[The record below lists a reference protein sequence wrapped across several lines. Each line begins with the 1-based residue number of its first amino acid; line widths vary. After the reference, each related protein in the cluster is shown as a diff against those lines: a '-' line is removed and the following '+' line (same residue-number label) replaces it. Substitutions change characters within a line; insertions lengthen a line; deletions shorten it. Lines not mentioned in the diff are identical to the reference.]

1 MNSKLKTL
9 AAVAV
14 LALSSTAVEAQT
26 YAPVGVQNDVSYS
39 DVINGGWSEI
49 YRGDYGNVGVS
60 VASIFSGIAAGSQ
73 VMLAAIKD
81 GSTTFDVLAAASVED
96 VLQVTAIDQTHT
108 ANGANWYFNGSS
120 MGFAGLNDSIHQYTA
135 DVAGSGEFGYPT
147 VERDRL
153 SWHTSGTD
161 ASNMVINGGWRSGS
175 NIWLNS
181 SADWSRVVL
190 VAAPVP
196 EPETYALLLAGLGMV
211 GTMARR
217 RKQAKA

>member
-1 MNSKLKTL
+1 MNSKLKAL

-14 LALSSTAVEAQT
+14 LALSSTAAEAQT
-26 YAPVGVQNDVSYS
+26 YTPVGVQNDVSYS
-39 DVINGGWSEI
+39 DVINGGWSEV
-49 YRGDYGNVGVS
+49 YRGDYRSNVS
-60 VASIFSGIAAGSQ
+60 VASIFDQIAAGSQ
-73 VMLAAIKD
+73 IMLAAIKD
-81 GSTTFDVLAAASVED
+81 GSTTFDVLAAARVED
-96 VLQVTAIDQTHT
+96 VLQVTAKNQTHT

-120 MGFAGLNDSIHQYTA
+120 MGFAGLNDVIDQNTA
-135 DVAGSGEFGYPT
+135 DIAGSGEWGYS

-153 SWHTSGTD
+153 SWHTSGSN
-161 ASNMVINGGWRSGS
+161 ASDMTINGGWRSGS

-181 SADWSRVVL
+181 STDWNRVVL

-211 GTMARR
+211 GSMARR

>member
-1 MNSKLKTL
+1 MNSKLKAL

-14 LALSSTAVEAQT
+14 LALSSTAAEAQT
-26 YAPVGVQNDVSYS
+26 YTPVGVQNDVSYS
-39 DVINGGWSEI
+39 DVINGGWSEV
-49 YRGDYGNVGVS
+49 YRGDYGSNVS
-60 VASIFSGIAAGSQ
+60 VASIFDQIAAGSQ
-73 VMLAAIKD
+73 IMLAAIKD
-81 GSTTFDVLAAASVED
+81 GSTTFDVLAAARVED
-96 VLQVTAIDQTHT
+96 VLQVTAKNQTHT

-120 MGFAGLNDSIHQYTA
+120 MGFAGLNDVIDQNTA
-135 DVAGSGEFGYPT
+135 DIAGSGEWGYS

-153 SWHTSGTD
+153 SWHTQGSN
-161 ASNMVINGGWRSGS
+161 ASDMTLNGGWRSGS

-181 SADWSRVVL
+181 STDWSRVVL

>member
-1 MNSKLKTL
+1 MSNKLKTL

-39 DVINGGWSEI
+39 DVINGGWSEV
-49 YRGDYGNVGVS
+49 YRGDYGTNGVS
-60 VASIFSGIAAGSQ
+60 IADIFNKIAAGSQ
-73 VMLAAIKD
+73 VMLAAIQD

-96 VLQVTAIDQTHT
+96 VLQVTAKNQTHT
-108 ANGANWYFNGSS
+108 ANGANWYFNGYS
-120 MGFAGLNDSIHQYTA
+120 MGFAGLNDVIDQNTA
-135 DVAGSGEFGYPT
+135 DIAGSGNWGYS

-153 SWHTSGTD
+153 SWHTQGSN
-161 ASNMVINGGWRSGS
+161 ASDMTLNGGWRSGS

>member
-1 MNSKLKTL
+1 MNSKLKAL

-14 LALSSTAVEAQT
+14 LALSSTAAEAQT
-26 YAPVGVQNDVSYS
+26 YTPVGVQNDVSYS
-39 DVINGGWSEI
+39 DVINGGWSEV
-49 YRGDYGNVGVS
+49 YRGDYGSNVS
-60 VASIFSGIAAGSQ
+60 VASIFDQIAAGSQ
-73 VMLAAIKD
+73 IMLAAIKD
-81 GSTTFDVLAAASVED
+81 GSTTFDVLAAARVED
-96 VLQVTAIDQTHT
+96 VLQVTALNQTHA

-120 MGFAGLNDSIHQYTA
+120 MGFAGLNDTIKQVSA
-135 DVAGSGEFGYPT
+135 DVAGSGEFGFPV

-153 SWHTSGTD
+153 SWHTSGSN
-161 ASNMVINGGWRSGS
+161 ASDMTINGGWRSGS

-181 SADWSRVVL
+181 STDWNRVVL

-211 GTMARR
+211 GSMARR

>member
-1 MNSKLKTL
+1 MNSKLKAL

-14 LALSSTAVEAQT
+14 LALSSTAAEAQT
-26 YAPVGVQNDVSYS
+26 YTPVGVQNDVSYS
-39 DVINGGWSEI
+39 DVINGGWSEV
-49 YRGDYGNVGVS
+49 YRGDYGSNVS
-60 VASIFSGIAAGSQ
+60 VASIFDQIAAGSQ
-73 VMLAAIKD
+73 IMLAAIKD
-81 GSTTFDVLAAASVED
+81 GSTTFDVLAAARVED
-96 VLQVTAIDQTHT
+96 VLQVTAKNQTHT

-120 MGFAGLNDSIHQYTA
+120 MGFAGLNDVIDQNTA
-135 DVAGSGEFGYPT
+135 DIAGSGEWGYS

-153 SWHTSGTD
+153 SWHTSGSN
-161 ASNMVINGGWRSGS
+161 ASDMTINGGWRSGS

-181 SADWSRVVL
+181 STDWNRVVL

>member
-1 MNSKLKTL
+1 MNSKLKAL

-14 LALSSTAVEAQT
+14 LALSSTAAEAQT
-26 YAPVGVQNDVSYS
+26 YTPVGVQNDVSYS
-39 DVINGGWSEI
+39 DVINGGWSEV
-49 YRGDYGNVGVS
+49 YRGDYGSNVS
-60 VASIFSGIAAGSQ
+60 VASIFDQIAAGSQ
-73 VMLAAIKD
+73 IMLAAIKD
-81 GSTTFDVLAAASVED
+81 GSTTFDVLAAARVED
-96 VLQVTAIDQTHT
+96 VLQVTAKNQTHT

-120 MGFAGLNDSIHQYTA
+120 MGFAGLNDVIDQNTA
-135 DVAGSGEFGYPT
+135 DIAGSGEWGYS

-153 SWHTSGTD
+153 SWHTQGSN
-161 ASNMVINGGWRSGS
+161 ASDMTLNGGWRSGS

-181 SADWSRVVL
+181 STDWNRVVL

-211 GTMARR
+211 GSMARR

>member
-1 MNSKLKTL
+1 MNSKLKAL

-14 LALSSTAVEAQT
+14 LALSSTAAEAQT
-26 YAPVGVQNDVSYS
+26 YTPVGVQNDVSYS
-39 DVINGGWSEI
+39 DVINGGWSEV
-49 YRGDYGNVGVS
+49 YRGDYGSNVS
-60 VASIFSGIAAGSQ
+60 VASIFDQIAAGSQ
-73 VMLAAIKD
+73 VMLAAIQD

-96 VLQVTAIDQTHT
+96 VLQVTAKNQTHT

-120 MGFAGLNDSIHQYTA
+120 MGFAGLNDVIDQNTA
-135 DVAGSGEFGYPT
+135 DIAGSGEWGYS

-153 SWHTSGTD
+153 SWHTSGSN
-161 ASNMVINGGWRSGS
+161 ASDMTINGGWRSGS

-181 SADWSRVVL
+181 STDWSRVVL

>member
-1 MNSKLKTL
+1 MSNNLKTL

-39 DVINGGWSEI
+39 DVINGGWSEV
-49 YRGDYGNVGVS
+49 YRGDYGTNGVS
-60 VASIFSGIAAGSQ
+60 IADIFNKIAAGSQ

-96 VLQVTAIDQTHT
+96 VLQVTAKNQTHT
-108 ANGANWYFNGSS
+108 ANGANWYFNGYS
-120 MGFAGLNDSIHQYTA
+120 MGFAGLNDSIHQNTA
-135 DVAGSGEFGYPT
+135 DVAGSG
-147 VERDRL
+147 ERDRL
-153 SWHTSGTD
+153 SWHTSGSN
-161 ASNMVINGGWRSGS
+161 ASDMTIDGGWRSGS

-181 SADWSRVVL
+181 STDWNRVVL

>member
-1 MNSKLKTL
+1 MNSKLKAL

-14 LALSSTAVEAQT
+14 LALSSTAAEAQT
-26 YAPVGVQNDVSYS
+26 YTPVGVQNDVSYS
-39 DVINGGWSEI
+39 DVINGGWSEV
-49 YRGDYGNVGVS
+49 YRGDYGSNVS
-60 VASIFSGIAAGSQ
+60 VASIFDQIAAGSQ
-73 VMLAAIKD
+73 IMLAAIKD
-81 GSTTFDVLAAASVED
+81 GSTTFDVLAAARVED
-96 VLQVTAIDQTHT
+96 VLQVTAKNQTHT

-120 MGFAGLNDSIHQYTA
+120 MGFAGLNDVIDQNTA
-135 DVAGSGEFGYPT
+135 DIAGSGEWGYS

-153 SWHTSGTD
+153 SWHTSGSN
-161 ASNMVINGGWRSGS
+161 ASDMTINGGWRSGS

-181 SADWSRVVL
+181 STDWNRVVL

-211 GTMARR
+211 GSMARR

>member
-1 MNSKLKTL
+1 MSNNLKTL
-9 AAVAV
+9 AAVVV
-14 LALSSTAVEAQT
+14 LALSSTAVEAKT

-39 DVINGGWSEI
+39 DVINGGWSEV
-49 YRGDYGNVGVS
+49 YRGDYGTYGVS

-96 VLQVTAIDQTHT
+96 VLQVTAKNQTHT
-108 ANGANWYFNGSS
+108 ANGTNWYFNGYS
-120 MGFAGLNDSIHQYTA
+120 MGFAGFNDAINQNSA
-135 DVAGSGEFGYPT
+135 DIAGSGGWDYA

-175 NIWLNS
+175 NTWLNS
-181 SADWSRVVL
+181 SADWSRVIL

>member
-39 DVINGGWSEI
+39 DVINGGWSEV
-49 YRGDYGNVGVS
+49 YRGDYGTNGVS
-60 VASIFSGIAAGSQ
+60 IADIFNKIAAGSQ

-108 ANGANWYFNGSS
+108 ANGANWYFNGDS

-135 DVAGSGEFGYPT
+135 DVAGSG
-147 VERDRL
+147 ERDRL

-181 SADWSRVVL
+181 STDWNRVVL

>member
-1 MNSKLKTL
+1 MNNQLKTL
-9 AAVAV
+9 AAVVV

-39 DVINGGWSEI
+39 DVINGGWSEV
-49 YRGDYGNVGVS
+49 YRGDYGTYGVS
-60 VASIFSGIAAGSQ
+60 IADIFNKIAAGSQ
-73 VMLAAIKD
+73 VMLAAIQD

-96 VLQVTAIDQTHT
+96 ILQVTAKNQTHI
-108 ANGANWYFNGSS
+108 ANGANWYFNGYS
-120 MGFAGLNDSIHQYTA
+120 MGFAGLNDVIDQNSA
-135 DVAGSGEFGYPT
+135 DIAGSGEWGYS

-161 ASNMVINGGWRSGS
+161 ASDMTLNGGWRSGS

-181 SADWSRVVL
+181 STDWSRVVL

>member
-1 MNSKLKTL
+1 MNSKLKAL

-14 LALSSTAVEAQT
+14 LALSSTAAEAQT
-26 YAPVGVQNDVSYS
+26 YTPVGVQNDVSYS
-39 DVINGGWSEI
+39 DVINGGWSEV
-49 YRGDYGNVGVS
+49 YRGDYGSNVS
-60 VASIFSGIAAGSQ
+60 VASIFDQIAAGSQ
-73 VMLAAIKD
+73 IMLAAIKD
-81 GSTTFDVLAAASVED
+81 GSTTFDVLAAARVED
-96 VLQVTAIDQTHT
+96 VLQVTALNQTHA

-120 MGFAGLNDSIHQYTA
+120 MGFAGLNDTIKQFSA
-135 DVAGSGEFGYPT
+135 DVAGSGEFGFPV

-153 SWHTSGTD
+153 SWHTSGSN
-161 ASNMVINGGWRSGS
+161 ASDMTIDGGWRSGS

-181 SADWSRVVL
+181 STDWNRVVL

-211 GTMARR
+211 GSMARR

>member
-1 MNSKLKTL
+1 MNSKLKAL

-14 LALSSTAVEAQT
+14 LALSSTAAEAQT
-26 YAPVGVQNDVSYS
+26 YTPVGVQNDVSYS
-39 DVINGGWSEI
+39 DVINGGWSEV
-49 YRGDYGNVGVS
+49 YRGDYGSNVS
-60 VASIFSGIAAGSQ
+60 VASIFDQIAAGSQ
-73 VMLAAIKD
+73 VMLAAIQD

-96 VLQVTAIDQTHT
+96 VLQVTAKNQTHT

-120 MGFAGLNDSIHQYTA
+120 MGFAGLNDVIDQNTA
-135 DVAGSGEFGYPT
+135 DIAGSGEWGYS

-153 SWHTSGTD
+153 SWHTQGSN
-161 ASNMVINGGWRSGS
+161 ASDMTLNGGWRSGS

-181 SADWSRVVL
+181 STDWNRVVL

-211 GTMARR
+211 GSMARR

>member
-1 MNSKLKTL
+1 MNSKLKAL

-26 YAPVGVQNDVSYS
+26 YTPVGVQNDVSYS
-39 DVINGGWSEI
+39 DVINGGWSEV
-49 YRGDYGNVGVS
+49 YRGDYGSTVS
-60 VASIFSGIAAGSQ
+60 VASIFNQIAAGSQ

-81 GSTTFDVLAAASVED
+81 GSSTFDVLAAASVED
-96 VLQVTAIDQTHT
+96 VLQVTAKNQTHT
-108 ANGANWYFNGSS
+108 ANSSNWYFNGNS
-120 MGFAGLNDSIHQYTA
+120 MGFAGFNDAIDQNSA
-135 DVAGSGEFGYPT
+135 DIAGSGNWGYS

-153 SWHTSGTD
+153 SWHTSGTN

>member
-1 MNSKLKTL
+1 MNNQLKTL
-9 AAVAV
+9 AAVVV

-39 DVINGGWSEI
+39 DVINGGWSEV
-49 YRGDYGNVGVS
+49 YRGDYGTDGVS
-60 VASIFSGIAAGSQ
+60 IADIFNKIAAGSQ

-96 VLQVTAIDQTHT
+96 VLQVTAKNQTHT
-108 ANGANWYFNGSS
+108 ANGANWYFNGYS
-120 MGFAGLNDSIHQYTA
+120 MGFAGLNDSIRQNTA
-135 DVAGSGEFGYPT
+135 DVAGSGE
-147 VERDRL
+147 RDRL
-153 SWHTSGTD
+153 SWHTQGSN
-161 ASNMVINGGWRSGS
+161 ASDMTLNGGWRSGS

-181 SADWSRVVL
+181 STDWSRVVL